1 LTASIEG
8 TNVIDKLLLAAAKGE
23 PLMANA
29 LSVIDA
35 DAHVI
40 ETERTWDYLEP
51 SEKKYRPQLFFNPGD
66 ATRQFWVID
75 DKIRGFRF
83 PTLSE
88 QELRDFSDRAG
99 RNFATPQAARELD
112 DVDLRLRHMDELGID
127 IQVLHNTF
135 WIEQI
140 TTRPEIEAAL
150 CRSWNRWL
158 ADVYKQS
165 NGRLR
170 YSCVVP
176 ALNIQEAVAQIKFA
190 KENGAVAVCMR
201 PLEGDRHLTDPDFY
215 PIYQAASDLDLAIA
229 VHIANGNPANADLY
243 RLAPAGRFAQ
253 FRVPT
258 VTSCFGLV
266 MSEVPN
272 IFPKLRWGFI
282 EASAQWVPWI
292 YREAAIRYR
301 VANRV
306 FSENL
311 FEAYNI
317 FVTCQTN
324 DDIPYIV
331 RYAGENR
338 LVIGTDYGHTD
349 PSSAVTA
356 LNEFQRMEGI
366 ASEVKEKILS
376 HNAKALY
383 GL

>member
-1 LTASIEG
+1 MNHSFPI
-8 TNVIDKLLLAAAKGE
+8 
-23 PLMANA
+23 
-29 LSVIDA
+29 IDA

-51 SEKKYRPQLFFNPGD
+51 SESKFRPQLFYSPDNQS
-66 ATRQFWVID
+66 RQYWVID

-88 QELRDFSDRAG
+88 RELHEFAQRAG
-99 RNFATPQAARELD
+99 RDFETPQSARQLD
-112 DVDLRLRHMDELGID
+112 DVALRLEHMDELGID

-140 TTRPEIEAAL
+140 TTRPEVEVAL

-158 ADVYKQS
+158 ADISKKS
-165 NGRLR
+165 GGRLF

-176 ALNIQEAVAQIKFA
+176 AMDIKEAVEEVKFA
-190 KENGAVAVCMR
+190 SENGAVAVCMR
-201 PLEGDRHLTDPDFY
+201 PLEGNRHLSDPHFY
-215 PIYQAASDLDLAIA
+215 PIYQAASDIGLSIA
-229 VHIANGNPANADLY
+229 VHIANGNPENADLY
-243 RLAPAGRFAQ
+243 RQAPAGRFAQ

-258 VTSCFGLV
+258 VTSCFDLI
-266 MSEVPN
+266 MSDLPGT
-272 IFPKLRWGFI
+272 FPKLRWGFI

-292 YREAAIRYR
+292 YRETAIRYR
-301 VANRV
+301 VASRAFPKNP
-306 FSENL
+306 
-311 FEAYNI
+311 FEEYKI

-324 DDIPYIV
+324 DDVPYIV
-331 RYAGENR
+331 SYCGENR

-356 LNEFQRMEGI
+356 LKEFQQMEGI
-366 ASEVKEKILS
+366 DAAVKEKILC

>member
-1 LTASIEG
+1 MPNSIPI
-8 TNVIDKLLLAAAKGE
+8 ID
-23 PLMANA
+23 
-29 LSVIDA
+29 D

-40 ETERTWDYLEP
+40 ETERTWDYLDP
-51 SEKKYRPQLFFNPGD
+51 SERKFRPKLFSTSED
-66 ATRQFWVID
+66 ATRQYWVID
-75 DKIRGFRF
+75 DKIAGFRF

-88 QELRDFSDRAG
+88 RELHEFAQRAG
-99 RNFATPQAARELD
+99 RSFETPQAARELD
-112 DVDLRLRHMDELGID
+112 DVDVRLKHMDELGID

-135 WIEQI
+135 WIERI
-140 TTRPEIEAAL
+140 TTRPEAEIAL

-158 ADVYKQS
+158 ADISKKS
-165 NGRLR
+165 AGRLF

-176 ALNIQEAVAQIKFA
+176 TMSIEEAIAEVKFA
-190 KENGAVAVCMR
+190 KDNGAAAVCLR
-201 PLEGDRHLTDPDFY
+201 PLEGDRHLSDPYFY
-215 PIYQAASDLDLAIA
+215 PLYQVASDLDMSIA
-229 VHIANGNPANADLY
+229 VHIANGNPENADLY

-258 VTSCFGLV
+258 VTACFDII
-266 MSEVPN
+266 MSELHDV
-272 IFPKLRWGFI
+272 FPKLRWGFI

-301 VANRV
+301 AGGRTFPENV
-306 FSENL
+306 FD
-311 FEAYNI
+311 AYNI

-324 DDIPYIV
+324 DDVPYIV
-331 RYAGENR
+331 RYCGENR

-356 LNEFQRMEGI
+356 LDEFQRMEGI
-366 ASEVKEKILS
+366 NTAVKEKILS

>member
-1 LTASIEG
+1 
-8 TNVIDKLLLAAAKGE
+8 
-23 PLMANA
+23 MAN
-29 LSVIDA
+29 SFPVIDA

-40 ETERTWDYLEP
+40 ETEHTWDYMEP
-51 SEKKYRPQLFFNPGD
+51 SEQKYRPRLFYTPED
-66 ATRQFWVID
+66 ETRQYWVID

-88 QELRDFSDRAG
+88 QQLRDFSDRAG

-112 DVDLRLRHMDELGID
+112 DVELRLKHMDELGID

-135 WIEQI
+135 WIEQV
-140 TTRPEIEAAL
+140 TTRPEVEAAL

-158 ADVYKQS
+158 ADVYKKS

-176 ALNIQEAVAQIKFA
+176 ALNIDEAVTQIKFA
-190 KENGAVAVCMR
+190 KEHGAAAVCMR

-215 PIYQAASDLDLAIA
+215 PIYQTASDLDLAIA
-229 VHIANGNPANADLY
+229 VHIANGNPENADLY

-258 VTSCFGLV
+258 VTACFGLI
-266 MSEVPN
+266 MSEIPEM
-272 IFPKLRWGFI
+272 FPKLRWGFI
-282 EASAQWVPWI
+282 EASAQWVPWL

-301 VANRV
+301 VAGRAFPENV
-306 FSENL
+306 FER
-311 FEAYNI
+311 YNI

-324 DDIPYIV
+324 DDIPYII
-331 RYAGENR
+331 RYAGEDR

-366 ASEVKEKILS
+366 DSAVKEKILS

>member
-1 LTASIEG
+1 MVNRLPI
-8 TNVIDKLLLAAAKGE
+8 
-23 PLMANA
+23 
-29 LSVIDA
+29 IDA

-51 SEKKYRPQLFFNPGD
+51 SESKFRPRLYSTPED
-66 ATRQFWVID
+66 PTRQYWVID
-75 DKIRGFRF
+75 DKIAGFRF
-83 PTLSE
+83 LTLTE
-88 QELRDFSDRAG
+88 RELHEFAQRAG
-99 RNFATPQAARELD
+99 RNFETPQAARELD
-112 DVDLRLRHMDELGID
+112 DVELRLKHMDELGID

-135 WIEQI
+135 WIERI
-140 TTRPEIEAAL
+140 TTRPEAEVAL

-158 ADVYKQS
+158 ADISKKSQD
-165 NGRLR
+165 RLF

-176 ALNIQEAVAQIKFA
+176 AMSIDAAIEEVKFA
-190 KENGAVAVCMR
+190 KENGGAAVCMR
-201 PLEGDRHLTDPDFY
+201 PLEGDRHLSDPYFY
-215 PIYQAASDLDLAIA
+215 PLYEVAADLDMSIA
-229 VHIANGNPANADLY
+229 VHIANGNPENADLY

-258 VTSCFGLV
+258 VSACFDLI
-266 MSEVPN
+266 MSEVPKV
-272 IFPKLRWGFI
+272 FPKLRWGFI

-292 YREAAIRYR
+292 YQEAAVRYR
-301 VANRV
+301 VAGRT
-306 FSENL
+306 FPENV
-311 FEAYNI
+311 FEAYSI

-324 DDIPYIV
+324 DDVPYIV

-366 ASEVKEKILS
+366 DSAVKEKILS